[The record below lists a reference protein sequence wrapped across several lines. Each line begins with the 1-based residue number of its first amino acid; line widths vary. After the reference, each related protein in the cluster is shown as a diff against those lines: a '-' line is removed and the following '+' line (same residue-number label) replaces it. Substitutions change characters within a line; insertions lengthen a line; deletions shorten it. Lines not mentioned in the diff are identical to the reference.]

1 MATFSTAA
9 VSALTSNG
17 CTVTFNAAAID
28 CNAAQL
34 KQLAKLFTTL
44 AANNSC
50 NEGGNTSATI
60 TLAGV
65 SI

>member
-1 MATFSTAA
+1 MATFSTAV
-9 VSALTSNG
+9 VSALTSNS

-28 CNAAQL
+28 CNAAQI
-34 KQLAKLFTTL
+34 KQLAKLFNNL
-44 AANNSC
+44 AANNTG
-50 NEGGNTSATI
+50 NEGSNTSATI

>member
-1 MATFSTAA
+1 MATFTSAA
-9 VSALTSNG
+9 VTALTGNG

-34 KQLAKLFTTL
+34 KQLSKLFANL
-44 AANNSC
+44 AANNTG